1 MTRKDPSHEKR
12 IAWRPTNYSV
22 LIAFEVDSN
31 TFFQLLDI
39 MAALLKTSPSIY
51 IVGAKRTAFGS
62 FGGSLS
68 KLSAT
73 ELGVH
78 STKAALAQS
87 AVDPS
92 TVGAVYFGNVVASSP
107 DAPYLARHVALKC
120 DLPTETPALTINR
133 LCGSGFETVVQG
145 AKSILLGE
153 TDVAVCG
160 GTENMSGAPF
170 QIDGNA
176 VRWGVNLGTEL
187 KMRDALWDG
196 LTDVSLLLV
205 AWNSICLVRTVTSHI
220 FPIYPFYF

>member
-1 MTRKDPSHEKR
+1 
-12 IAWRPTNYSV
+12 
-22 LIAFEVDSN
+22 
-31 TFFQLLDI
+31 

-62 FGGSLS
+62 FGGSLA

-78 STKAALAQS
+78 STKAALAQAS
-87 AVDPS
+87 VDPS

-153 TDVAVCG
+153 ADVAVCG

-196 LTDVSLLLV
+196 LTDVSLLLD
-205 AWNSICLVRTVTSHI
+205 AFLLLALDFICLFHIAVVTSLIDSRSLLRLTFSKTSDACRMPNGH
-220 FPIYPFYF
+220 YS

>member
-1 MTRKDPSHEKR
+1 MT
-12 IAWRPTNYSV
+12 
-22 LIAFEVDSN
+22 
-31 TFFQLLDI
+31 
-39 MAALLKTSPSIY
+39 ALLKTSPSIY

-62 FGGSLS
+62 FGGSLA

-78 STKAALAQS
+78 STKAALAQA

-92 TVGAVYFGNVVASSP
+92 SVGAVYFGNVVASSP

-196 LTDVSLLLV
+196 LTDVSTLLG
-205 AWNSICLVRTVTSHI
+205 TFFSHGLGFHLSFAFNHI
-220 FPIYPFYF
+220 